1 MNTKLIWIT
10 QAELKT
16 LVDYN
21 PVTGIFTHKKSYYGS
36 GGKVGRPAGSLCS
49 KGYVII
55 RLNKKNYKAHRLAFL
70 YMTGKFPENQVDH
83 INGNKSD
90 NSWENLRAATQSE
103 NMCNIPSKDIVRG
116 VYFNK
121 KTQKWVVSI
130 SKNNVRYNI
139 GSFTDL
145 ELAEL
150 VAIEAKDKYHKEF
163 ANNVCY

>member
-1 MNTKLIWIT
+1 
-10 QAELKT
+10 
-16 LVDYN
+16 
-21 PVTGIFTHKKSYYGS
+21 
-36 GGKVGRPAGSLCS
+36 
-49 KGYVII
+49 
-55 RLNKKNYKAHRLAFL
+55 
-70 YMTGKFPENQVDH
+70 MTGKFPENQVDH